1 VWILNLY
8 NFPITGRGFKQF
20 PTGSLGEVV
29 FVSGIALIST
39 IWFVAILIAR
49 RRRADD
55 YVWNRREKT
64 WTPVVLSKGNAL
76 DRGRERRLIAEFRE
90 IVREPLPER
99 NDPRFKKWDVRERF
113 PQNWGVVQEQLH
125 ERFARKLSEPM

>member
-1 VWILNLY
+1 
-8 NFPITGRGFKQF
+8 
-20 PTGSLGEVV
+20 
-29 FVSGIALIST
+29 
-39 IWFVAILIAR
+39 
-49 RRRADD
+49 
-55 YVWNRREKT
+55 
-64 WTPVVLSKGNAL
+64 VLSKGNAL